1 MRILHTSD
9 WHIGRY
15 FHQVALL
22 EDQAFV
28 LEQIVTIA
36 VESKVDVVIIAGDLY
51 DRSIPPSAAVSLVD
65 RTLTALCYTHNI
77 PVIII
82 AGNHDSPER
91 IGFAARQLK
100 AAKLYVMGELDPE
113 FPAIILNDD
122 HGEVA
127 FYSLPYAD
135 PVCIRDIFSAESD
148 IDEIRTHDDA
158 MRYLSHKI
166 AAKNNHS
173 RTVVISHCFV
183 AGGSG
188 SESERPLSIGGAEQ
202 VSSRHFAS
210 FSYTALGHL
219 HGQQSQGGEHIRY
232 SGSPLKYSFSEQ
244 NHKKSVTIVDL
255 DGQGAVTTEQVI
267 LKPLRDMR
275 TLEGQFDD
283 LLEQAKTDPQSDD
296 YLLIKLT
303 DKVAL
308 IDPMAKLRQYYPNI
322 LHLERSFYN
331 QNKVSTKAIDIDQN
345 EMTMFTR
352 FYQHY
357 YGEDLDKK
365 QTQHLAKLIDHLKA
379 EE

>member
-65 RTLTALCYTHNI
+65 KILTALCYTHNI

-100 AAKLYVMGELDPE
+100 AAKLYVMGGLDPE

-122 HGEVA
+122 YGEVA

-173 RTVVISHCFV
+173 RTVAISHCFV

-202 VSSRHFAS
+202 VSSRYFAS

-322 LHLERSFYN
+322 LHL
-331 QNKVSTKAIDIDQN
+331 
-345 EMTMFTR
+345 
-352 FYQHY
+352 
-357 YGEDLDKK
+357 
-365 QTQHLAKLIDHLKA
+365 
-379 EE
+379 

>member
-65 RTLTALCYTHNI
+65 RILTALCYTHNI

-255 DGQGAVTTEQVI
+255 DGQGSVTTEQVI

-357 YGEDLDKK
+357 CGEDLDKK

>member
-65 RTLTALCYTHNI
+65 KILTALCYTHNI

-173 RTVVISHCFV
+173 RTVAISHCFV

-283 LLEQAKTDPQSDD
+283 LLEQAKTDPQPDD

-345 EMTMFTR
+345 EMAMFTR

-357 YGEDLDKK
+357 YGEGLDKK
-365 QTQHLAKLIDHLKA
+365 QTQYLAKLIDHLKA